1 MLEPLGSPSPATGTF
16 NLTRIPEQNLPDA
29 SITINQ
35 EKEEIKKDWYG
46 PLGNFLKVKTKTIFD
61 DSESIALRNN
71 TESET
76 GEEFYNG
83 NDTKDIETLNQR
95 QRPKTQI
102 EILPHHETDVG
113 YDRWNQH
120 RPLGRLWDFCER
132 IGCYRREG
140 KNRRDTST
148 VSNRVLRLARFA
160 AHWSSGKIMKPV
172 VKKPSL
178 PKL

>member
-1 MLEPLGSPSPATGTF
+1 MSEPLGSPLPATGTF
-16 NLTRIPEQNLPDA
+16 KLTRIPEQSLPEA
-29 SITINQ
+29 SINH
-35 EKEEIKKDWYG
+35 EKEIGNKKEWYG
-46 PLGNFLKVKTKTIFD
+46 PLGNFLKVKTKSIYD

-71 TESET
+71 FESET
-76 GEEFYNG
+76 GEEIYTG

-95 QRPKTQI
+95 HIPKTLV
-102 EILPHHETDVG
+102 EVLPHHETDVG

-120 RPLGRLWDFCER
+120 RPSGRLWDFCER

-148 VSNRVLRLARFA
+148 VSNRVLRLARYA
-160 AHWSSGKIMKPV
+160 AHWSSGKIVKPV
-172 VKKPSL
+172 VKKSNM